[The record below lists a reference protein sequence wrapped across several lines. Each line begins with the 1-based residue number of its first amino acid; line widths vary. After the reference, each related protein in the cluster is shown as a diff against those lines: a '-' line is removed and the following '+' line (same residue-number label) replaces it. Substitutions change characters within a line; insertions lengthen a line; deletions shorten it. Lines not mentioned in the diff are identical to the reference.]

1 MPAMMPT
8 AHERKRL
15 NRGPLDDYTDADLE
29 AMSNRALSRLMDG
42 TPCHETI
49 NKRRKMGCSARQASL
64 EPAVRGG
71 KPVPDSLKGRANAA
85 GMDYSLVHS
94 RVARGWSVED
104 ALTRPRMSV
113 QEAAEYAGRVSARRR
128 REANRV

>member
-1 MPAMMPT
+1 MPALMPT
-8 AHERKRL
+8 DHERKRL
-15 NRGPLDDYTDADLE
+15 NKGPLDEYADDELE

-49 NKRRKMGCSARQASL
+49 NKRRKLGYSARQACL

-71 KPVPDSLKGRANAA
+71 KPVPDSLKGRAKAA

-94 RVARGWSVED
+94 RVSRNWTEEE

-113 QEAAEYAGRVSARRR
+113 QEAAEYAGRVSARKRKGHD
-128 REANRV
+128 